1 MKKKFY
7 LGLAIVAVSIA
18 LAGCSLLL
26 GAISDLAYQKYY
38 DYPPTPISS
47 STVAVK
53 ANKDAIKSITD
64 GKLILAHTLKY
75 KGSSDTEKKSYNV
88 VEFKDHGFEG
98 IADISHITTT
108 IMYPKDVWFDPDRTG
123 AVKTIG
129 ESAFASMPDLI
140 TVDFRNLT
148 KLDKIK
154 TNAFKDCPKIKCIIL
169 PTVPEGETGYEIKSG
184 AFFGGSAV
192 PEDDSVDIVLLAKK
206 SSDVN
211 CNVDSFS
218 NKVHKIRNVY
228 VFKPEDYSTT
238 KWKFLSGKFKKIDGD
253 TPGALGKNFPN

>member
-7 LGLAIVAVSIA
+7 LGLAIAAISIA
-18 LAGCSLLL
+18 LTGCPQLL

-38 DYPPTPISS
+38 DDPPTFKSS
-47 STVAVK
+47 STVAVM
-53 ANKDAIKSITD
+53 ANKAAIKTITD
-64 GKLILAHTLKY
+64 GKLILAHTLKC
-75 KGSSDTEKKSYNV
+75 KAPSDKEKKSYDV

-129 ESAFASMPDLI
+129 ESAFADMPDLV
-140 TVDFRNLT
+140 TVDFRNLL
-148 KLDKIK
+148 KLETIK
-154 TNAFKDCPKIKCIIL
+154 SSAFKDCPKIECIIL
-169 PTVPEGETGYEIKSG
+169 PEVLGGGEYEIKPG

-192 PEDDSVDIVLLAKK
+192 PADNSVDIVLLARK
-206 SSDVN
+206 SSDVD
-211 CNVDSFS
+211 CNAASFS
-218 NKVHKIRNVY
+218 NKVNKIRNVY